1 MPTPQWFQEN
11 PKVSTYIPRE
21 LHNALEAWMKER
33 QIKKVSQALI
43 KILEIQLGFN
53 NDTRGEGFA
62 QYATVDQLE
71 ELRNE
76 IKSFIEKLE
85 QSRIEEPK
93 RPIAKADQ
101 LELIKEKKPG
111 QAISLKSEWITGKQ
125 AYELYGHGVT
135 LKTFNSYTAEKLQKT
150 FGLEADLSRRTPG
163 GPPSKWIRKP

>member
-43 KILEIQLGFN
+43 KILETQLSFGDNGKGETFN
-53 NDTRGEGFA
+53 

-76 IKSFIEKLE
+76 IAVLTEKLN
-85 QSRIEEPK
+85 QSKIEEPK
-93 RPIAKADQ
+93 KISSKVDQ
-101 LELIKEKKPG
+101 LELIEEKPSEEFAG
-111 QAISLKSEWITGKQ
+111 INSEWMTSKE
-125 AYELYGHGVT
+125 AHKLYGQGVA
-135 LKTFNSYTAEKLQKT
+135 LKTFSGYTAEKLRQD
-150 FGLEADLSRRTPG
+150 FGLEADLSLRKPG
-163 GPPSKWIRKP
+163 GPPSRWIRKP